1 MIGFTLPDRPAVA
14 TPETRP
20 ADAGSNVPSPA
31 LDSGCIQLKNNGL
44 GNPFLEASGEGF
56 DPKKVQKSI

>member
-1 MIGFTLPDRPAVA
+1 MR
-14 TPETRP
+14 PETRP